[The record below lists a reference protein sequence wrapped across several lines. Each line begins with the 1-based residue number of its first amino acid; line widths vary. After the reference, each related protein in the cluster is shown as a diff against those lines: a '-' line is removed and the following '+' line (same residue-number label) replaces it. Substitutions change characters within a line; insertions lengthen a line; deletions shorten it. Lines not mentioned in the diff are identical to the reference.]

1 MMFDQRG
8 DVMPSKKLSTNIS
21 TFNKIITENCI
32 YVDKTKQIYQLFK
45 EKSQYYFLSRP
56 RRFGKSLLIST
67 LEELFKGNSELFK
80 DLWIYS
86 SNFEWQ
92 EHPIIHLDFLNIP
105 HSEPEI
111 LKQSLVRA
119 LVKIANDYGCA
130 NIEQSSPEEALKG
143 LVEKLAVK
151 NSIVLLIDEYDKP
164 ILDHLH
170 NISIAEKQRTIL
182 KGFYEAVKSLDRY
195 WHAVFI
201 TGVSRFSKTSI
212 FSGFNSLNDIS
223 EKPLAAELLGYTRAE
238 IGQYFFEYINLFAQ
252 DKKLTTQFLMDEMK
266 TWYNGYR
273 FCADLTKELMFNP
286 FSVLYY
292 LQDQKRSNYWFNSGT
307 QSFLIE
313 LLKQNP
319 HELSDMDNIF
329 VTPSDLGTIDIHN
342 INRIVLFY
350 QTGYLTIKN
359 FLMQG
364 SSELFML
371 GYPNQEVALSVTA
384 HLTSILANVDK
395 SKVESIIFFIK
406 KALAEK
412 DIDLFCKSLK
422 TLWANIPYNLH
433 IPREAYYHSLLQ
445 NMCNL
450 LGIDV
455 QSEVL
460 TSNGRLDLVIT
471 TNDHIFIFEF
481 KFKENTEIAL
491 QQIFDKRY
499 YEKYLLKVKPITLV
513 GLSFNFKDKKLDLE
527 WVSQEYKA

>member
-1 MMFDQRG
+1 
-8 DVMPSKKLSTNIS
+8 VNLKKLSTNIS
-21 TFNKIITENCI
+21 TFRKIITENCI

-67 LEELFKGNSELFK
+67 LEELFKGNKDLFK
-80 DLWIYS
+80 ELWIGS

-92 EHPIIHLDFLNIP
+92 THPIIHLDFLNIP

-111 LKQSLVRA
+111 LKQSLIRA
-119 LVKIANDYGCA
+119 LVKIANDYGYE
-130 NIEQSSPEEALKG
+130 NIEQATPEEALKC
-143 LVEKLAVK
+143 LVEKLSAQ

-170 NISIAEKQRTIL
+170 NTSIAEKQRTVL

-223 EKPLAAELLGYTRAE
+223 EKPIASELLGYTQKE
-238 IGQYFFEYINLFAQ
+238 ITDYFAEYITRFSQEKNF
-252 DKKLTTQFLMDEMK
+252 TVQFLMDEMK
-266 TWYNGYR
+266 TWYDGYR
-273 FCADLTKELMFNP
+273 FCGDLTKEPMYNP

-292 LQDQKRSNYWFNSGT
+292 LQDQKRANYWFNSGT
-307 QSFLIE
+307 PSFMVE

-319 HELSDMDNIF
+319 YELSDMDNIF
-329 VTPSDLGTIDIHN
+329 VTPSELGTIDIHN

-359 FLMQG
+359 FLIQG
-364 SSELFML
+364 SSELFTL
-371 GYPNQEVALSVTA
+371 GYPNQEVTQSVTTY
-384 HLTSILANVDK
+384 LTSILANIDK
-395 SKVESIIFFIK
+395 SKVESTIFFIK

-412 DIDLFCKSLK
+412 DIALFCKSLK

-433 IPREAYYHSLLQ
+433 IAREAYYHSLLQ

-455 QSEVL
+455 QSEIL
-460 TSNGRLDLVIT
+460 TSNGRLDLVIIT
-471 TNDHIFIFEF
+471 KSDIFIFEL
-481 KFKENTEIAL
+481 KFKEPSETAL

-499 YEKYLLKVKPITLV
+499 YEKYLLKNKPITLV
-513 GLSFNFKDKKLDLE
+513 GLSFSFKDKMLELE
-527 WVSQEYKA
+527 WVCQEYKG

>member
-1 MMFDQRG
+1 MHVKR
-8 DVMPSKKLSTNIS
+8 LSTNIS
-21 TFNKIITENCI
+21 TFRKIITENCI

-56 RRFGKSLLIST
+56 RRFGKSLLVST
-67 LEELFKGNSELFK
+67 LEELFKGNKDLFK
-80 DLWIYS
+80 ELWICS
-86 SNFEWQ
+86 SNFEWLQ
-92 EHPIIHLDFLNIP
+92 HPIVHLDFLNIP
-105 HSEPEI
+105 HSDPET
-111 LKQSLVRA
+111 LKQGLIRA
-119 LVKIANDYGCA
+119 LVKIAAEYGYTGV
-130 NIEQSSPEEALKG
+130 EQASPEEALKS
-143 LVEKLAVK
+143 LVEKLSTQ

-170 NISIAEKQRTIL
+170 NIAIAEKQRTIL

-195 WHAVFI
+195 WRAVFI

-223 EKPLAAELLGYTRAE
+223 EKPVAAELLGYTQAE
-238 IGQYFFEYINLFAQ
+238 IEQYFSEYVSLFSQ
-252 DKKLTTQFLMDEMK
+252 EKNVTQQFLMDEMK
-266 TWYNGYR
+266 TWYDGYR
-273 FCADLTKELMFNP
+273 FCGDLTKEPMYNP

-292 LQDQKRSNYWFNSGT
+292 LQDKKRANYWFNSGT
-307 QSFLIE
+307 PSFLIE

-329 VTPSDLGTIDIHN
+329 VTPSELGTIDIHN

-350 QTGYLTIKN
+350 QTGYLTIKD
-359 FLMQG
+359 FLIQG

-371 GYPNQEVALSVTA
+371 GYPNQEVAQSVTTY
-384 HLTSILANVDK
+384 LTSILANIDK
-395 SKVESIIFFIK
+395 SKVESVMFFIK
-406 KALAEK
+406 KALVER
-412 DIDLFCKSLK
+412 DIALFCKSLK

-460 TSNGRLDLVIT
+460 TSNGRLDLIIT
-471 TNDHIFIFEF
+471 TNIQIFIFEL
-481 KFKENTEIAL
+481 KFKECADMAL

-499 YEKYLLKVKPITLV
+499 YEKYLLKNKPITLV
-513 GLSFNFKDKKLDLE
+513 GLSFSFKDKNLDLE